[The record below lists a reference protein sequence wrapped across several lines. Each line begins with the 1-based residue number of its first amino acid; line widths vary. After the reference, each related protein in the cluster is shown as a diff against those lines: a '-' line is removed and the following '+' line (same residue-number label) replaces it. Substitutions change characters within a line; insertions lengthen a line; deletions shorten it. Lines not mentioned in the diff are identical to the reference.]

1 MSEEDFKK
9 KINLNRIILPLFHV
23 KIKNNKN
30 FKLSKSLDEIK
41 STTNE
46 IIKIIKD
53 SNKIKKD
60 EVGYYKNFIMETIS
74 IMHAYE
80 ISINDNTC
88 IDEIKENILDLFEST
103 SIEGKDLEGEYF
115 DRLIPIKIYS
125 EINKFHSMLYL
136 NGVID
141 FEKLK
146 FLNKNIL
153 ISINKINLELIGYLK
168 TKTFSD
174 KKYIY
179 ETIKIASVV
188 YTDILEV
195 LFVNLS
201 KNEKKLNDYVEKQ
214 KSYIK
219 KIEELFIEQYSL
231 FNSSCNKLRDKIES

>member
-1 MSEEDFKK
+1 
-9 KINLNRIILPLFHV
+9 
-23 KIKNNKN
+23 
-30 FKLSKSLDEIK
+30 
-41 STTNE
+41 
-46 IIKIIKD
+46 
-53 SNKIKKD
+53 
-60 EVGYYKNFIMETIS
+60 
-74 IMHAYE
+74 
-80 ISINDNTC
+80 
-88 IDEIKENILDLFEST
+88 
-103 SIEGKDLEGEYF
+103 DLEGEYF